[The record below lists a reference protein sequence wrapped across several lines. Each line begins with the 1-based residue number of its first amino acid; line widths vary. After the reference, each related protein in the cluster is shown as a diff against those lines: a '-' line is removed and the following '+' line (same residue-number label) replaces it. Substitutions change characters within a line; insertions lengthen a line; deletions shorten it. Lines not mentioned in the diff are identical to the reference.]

1 MAVGSAI
8 SRVPGE
14 IPPDIPLLG
23 DPARLDS
30 ARRRFYHI
38 DGKRELHSPAL

>member
-8 SRVPGE
+8 SRVPWE

-23 DPARLDS
+23 DLASLDS